1 MAEDRQHSE
10 YTDLAGVYL
19 DDAELE
25 RVLDE
30 TMECVLN
37 WTTKDGWPV
46 GMVHGFVADASQHL
60 WMTCA
65 AVRKRVT
72 AIERDDRVS
81 VVVNAPEQ
89 AMGAG
94 RSAVFKG
101 HCAIHRPGDP
111 SFAQTSAWFY
121 PALAAK
127 AYPGDEAV
135 QAGFVRFL
143 DSPERVIL
151 EVTPTWRLTYDGRK
165 LSVRE

>member
-1 MAEDRQHSE
+1 MSEARTHSD
-10 YTDLAGVYL
+10 YADLAGVYL
-19 DDAELE
+19 DDDVLA

-37 WTTKDGWPV
+37 WATRDGWPI
-46 GMVHGFVADASQHL
+46 GMVHGFVADESRHL

-81 VVVNAPEQ
+81 VVVNAPETT
-89 AMGAG
+89 MGAG

-101 HCAIHRPGDP
+101 HCTIHRPTDATFGET
-111 SFAQTSAWFY
+111 AGWFY

-127 AYPGDEAV
+127 AYPGDEVV
-135 QAGFVRFL
+135 QAGFVEFL
-143 DSPERVIL
+143 DSPDRVIL
-151 EVTPTWRLTYDGRK
+151 EVAPTWQLTYDGRK
-165 LSVRE
+165 LSVRN